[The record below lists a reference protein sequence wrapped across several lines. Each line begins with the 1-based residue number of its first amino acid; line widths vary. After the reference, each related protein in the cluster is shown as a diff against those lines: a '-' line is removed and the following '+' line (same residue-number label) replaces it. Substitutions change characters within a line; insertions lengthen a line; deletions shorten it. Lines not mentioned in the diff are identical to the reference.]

1 MSSPLLIYRQE
12 ISAAVQYDGLMLDG
26 KPIPLS
32 VPPAVSRCLFLVARP
47 SCSLLAVRTRMMNSL
62 SHSICIVFTIQYK
75 ALGFHLCT
83 SSIRHL
89 RSACMYL
96 ILILFQNVY
105 LVLGIPVARSLFY
118 CNLKFCDR
126 LPVQQI
132 SFRVYF
138 PHYLNDRRQE
148 SQSEAHVLPLSVV
161 VSCNIQSS
169 MEFGRT

>member
-1 MSSPLLIYRQE
+1 
-12 ISAAVQYDGLMLDG
+12 
-26 KPIPLS
+26 
-32 VPPAVSRCLFLVARP
+32 
-47 SCSLLAVRTRMMNSL
+47 
-62 SHSICIVFTIQYK
+62 
-75 ALGFHLCT
+75 
-83 SSIRHL
+83 
-89 RSACMYL
+89 MYL

-105 LVLGIPVARSLFY
+105 LVLGMYTFGCKPVARSLFY

-138 PHYLNDRRQE
+138 PHYLNGRRQE
-148 SQSEAHVLPLSVV
+148 SQSEAHVLQLPVV